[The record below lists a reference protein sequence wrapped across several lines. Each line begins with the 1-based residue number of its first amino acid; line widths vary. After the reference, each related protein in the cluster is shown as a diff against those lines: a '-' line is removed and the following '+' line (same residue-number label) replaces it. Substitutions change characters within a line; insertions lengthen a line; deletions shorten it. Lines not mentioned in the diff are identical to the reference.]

1 MNFKMQSIYKERHP
15 IVEINQLTVNYDKT
29 PVLWDVSFSIP
40 SGLLVGIV
48 GPNGAGKST
57 LIKAALGL
65 VKPISGKVEF
75 LGQPLKNVRQ
85 QVAYVPQRES
95 VDWDFPVTVRDLV
108 VMGRYGRLGLFHRP
122 READWAAADHY
133 LGLVGMSSYAN
144 RQISQLSGG
153 QQQRVFLARALLQ
166 EADVYFMDEPF
177 TGIDL
182 ATETVI
188 VQLLQQ
194 LRAKGK
200 TVFVV
205 HHDLN
210 TVESYFDW
218 VILLNMRLIAYGP
231 TSEFFTPYYLNAT
244 YGKSYALF
252 DEALKLSQQKQAG
265 IKE

>member
-1 MNFKMQSIYKERHP
+1 MEESSQENPP
-15 IVEINQLTVNYDKT
+15 IVEIKHLTVNYDKT
-29 PVLWDVSFSIP
+29 PVLWDVSLSIP
-40 SGLLVGIV
+40 AGLLVGIV

-122 READWAAADHY
+122 READWSAADHY
-133 LGLVGMSSYAN
+133 LKLVGMSSFAD

-218 VILLNMRLIAYGP
+218 IILLNMRLIAYGP
-231 TSEFFTPYYLNAT
+231 AQEFFTPYYLNAT

-265 IKE
+265 FKE